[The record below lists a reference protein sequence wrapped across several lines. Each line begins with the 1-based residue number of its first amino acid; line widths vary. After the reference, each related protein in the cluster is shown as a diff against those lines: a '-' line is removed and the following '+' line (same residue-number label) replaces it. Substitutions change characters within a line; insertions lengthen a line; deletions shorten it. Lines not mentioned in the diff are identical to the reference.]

1 LAARARQA
9 KQGADARGGARQ
21 TMATAPFSWSS
32 DTLDDRI
39 VNPEVYT
46 NPAVLLADYATLR
59 RDDPVHWTEPKG
71 YRPFWAITRHA
82 DIVAV
87 SKANDRFINRERTY
101 LSPIEGEQW
110 ILNMTGDTHLF
121 RTLVDLDDPEHR
133 KLRQV
138 THAWFQP
145 GAVKANLEGKVRA
158 IAREHVALMQDKGES
173 LDFVNEVALFY
184 PLRVIMEILGV
195 PREDEA
201 LMLKLTQETFG
212 ALDPDVIARSA
223 ILTRESN
230 LWGRSTGDAQVD
242 LIQLAQIFFQYFG
255 KVIADRRANPRE
267 DVATVIANGMIDG
280 APIPER
286 EALSYYVIT
295 ATAGHDTTSSSA
307 AGGFCELARNPA
319 ELAKLKADPSLIP
332 LFVEEAIR
340 WTTPVKH
347 FMRTATADTE
357 VGGRTIRKGDGL
369 ALFYLSG
376 NRDEAVF
383 AEPER
388 FLADRNPNPHV
399 SFGHGVHLCLG
410 MHLARLELRIL
421 FEELLPRI
429 AAVEIAGEPKLSY
442 ANFVNG
448 LKTLPVK
455 VTWA

>member
-1 LAARARQA
+1 
-9 KQGADARGGARQ
+9 
-21 TMATAPFSWSS
+21 MATQPFSWTT

-39 VNPEVYT
+39 VNPAVYT
-46 NPAVLLADYATLR
+46 DLPTLLADYATLR
-59 RDDPVHWTEPKG
+59 ATDPVHWTEPKG

-82 DIVAV
+82 DIVTV

-110 ILNMTGDTHLF
+110 ILQMTGDTHLF

-138 THAWFQP
+138 THSWFQP
-145 GAVKANLEGKVRA
+145 GAVKSNLEGKVRA
-158 IAREHVALMQDKGES
+158 IAREHVELMRSKGET

-201 LMLKLTQETFG
+201 MMLKLTQETFG
-212 ALDPDVIARSA
+212 ALDPDVIARSQ
-223 ILTRESN
+223 ILTEGAG
-230 LWGRSTGDAQVD
+230 LWGGTTGDKQVD
-242 LIQLAQIFFQYFG
+242 LLQLAQVFFQYFG
-255 KVIADRRANPRE
+255 KVIADRRANPRD
-267 DVATVIANGMIDG
+267 DVATVIANGTIDG
-280 APIPER
+280 QPIPER

-347 FMRTATADTE
+347 FMRTATEDTV
-357 VGGRTIRKGDGL
+357 VGGKTIRKGDGL
-369 ALFYLSG
+369 CLFYLSG
-376 NRDEAVF
+376 NRDEGVF
-383 AEPER
+383 ADADR
-388 FLADRNPNPHV
+388 FIADRNPNPHV

-421 FEELLPRI
+421 FEELLPKI
-429 AAVEIAGEPKLSY
+429 ASVELTEEPKLSY

-448 LKTLPVK
+448 LKTLPVRVK
-455 VTWA
+455 WA

>member
-1 LAARARQA
+1 
-9 KQGADARGGARQ
+9 
-21 TMATAPFSWSS
+21 MATQPFTWSR

-46 NPAVLLADYATLR
+46 EPATLLADYATLR
-59 RDDPVHWTEPKG
+59 RDDPIHWTQPSG

-82 DIVAV
+82 DITAV
-87 SKANDRFINRERTY
+87 SKANDLFINRERTY

-110 ILNMTGDTHLF
+110 ILQMTGDTHLF

-138 THAWFQP
+138 THSWFQP
-145 GAVKANLEGKVRA
+145 GTVKKNLEPKVRQ
-158 IAREHVALMQDKGES
+158 IAREHVDLMRAKGER

-195 PREDEA
+195 PREDEPM
-201 LMLKLTQETFG
+201 MLKLTQETFG
-212 ALDPDVIARSA
+212 ALDPDVIARSQ
-223 ILTRESN
+223 ILTENST
-230 LWGRSTGDAQVD
+230 LWGRSTGDKQVD
-242 LIQLAQIFFQYFG
+242 LLQLAQIFFQYFA
-255 KVIADRRANPRE
+255 KVIADRRANPRD
-267 DVATVIANGMIDG
+267 DVATVIANGTIDG
-280 APIPER
+280 QPIPER

-307 AGGFCELARNPA
+307 AGGFCELAKNPA
-319 ELAKLKADPSLIP
+319 ELAKLHADPSLIP

-347 FMRTATADTE
+347 FMRTATEDTIL
-357 VGGRTIRKGDGL
+357 GGKTIRKGDGL
-369 ALFYLSG
+369 CLFYLSG
-376 NRDEAVF
+376 NRDETVF
-383 AEPER
+383 DEPDVFR
-388 FLADRNPNPHV
+388 ADRDPNRHIA
-399 SFGHGVHLCLG
+399 FGHGAHLCLG

-421 FEELLPRI
+421 FEELLPQIR
-429 AAVEIAGEPKLSY
+429 AVELDGEPKYSY

-448 LKTLPVK
+448 LKTLPVR

>member
-1 LAARARQA
+1 
-9 KQGADARGGARQ
+9 
-21 TMATAPFSWSS
+21 MATAPFTWSS
-32 DTLDDRI
+32 NTLDDRI
-39 VNPEVYT
+39 VNPAVYT
-46 NPAVLLADYATLR
+46 DMGVLLADYATLR
-59 RDDPVHWTEPKG
+59 AEDPVHWTEPRG

-110 ILNMTGDTHLF
+110 IQAMTGDTHLF

-138 THAWFQP
+138 THGWFQP
-145 GAVKANLEGKVRA
+145 GAVKTNLETRVRA
-158 IAREHVALMQDKGES
+158 IAREHVTLMREKGES

-195 PREDEA
+195 PRADEA

-212 ALDPDVIARSA
+212 ALDPDVIARSQIVTEGA
-223 ILTRESN
+223 GLS
-230 LWGRSTGDAQVD
+230 GGSTGSPQVD
-242 LIQLAQIFFQYFG
+242 LLQLAQMFFQYFAQ
-255 KVIADRRANPRE
+255 VIADRRANPRD
-267 DVATVIANGMIDG
+267 DVASVIANGTIDG
-280 APIPER
+280 APIPDR
-286 EALSYYVIT
+286 EALSYFVIV

-307 AGGFCELARNPA
+307 AGGFCELARNA
-319 ELAKLKADPSLIP
+319 TELAKLKADPSLIP

-347 FMRTATADTE
+347 FMRTATEDAL
-357 VGGRTIRKGDGL
+357 VGGRTIRRGDGL
-369 ALFYLSG
+369 CLFYLSG

-383 AEPER
+383 AQ
-388 FLADRNPNPHV
+388 ADRFIADRDPNPHV

-421 FEELLPRI
+421 FEELLPML
-429 AAVEIAGEPKLSY
+429 AALELAGEPKLSF

-448 LKTLPVK
+448 LKTLPVR
-455 VTWA
+455 VRWA